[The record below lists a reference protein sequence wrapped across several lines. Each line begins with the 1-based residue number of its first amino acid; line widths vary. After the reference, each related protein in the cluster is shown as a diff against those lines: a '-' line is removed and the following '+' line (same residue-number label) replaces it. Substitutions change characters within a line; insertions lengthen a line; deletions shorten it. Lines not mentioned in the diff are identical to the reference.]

1 MKNYKIGVLGLSETR
16 WLQTGQLRFS
26 SGEQLL
32 YSGHTED
39 GAPHTEGVALMLAP
53 EAQRA
58 LIGWEPVNSRIITA
72 KFITKKKD
80 IKLNIIQCYAPTN
93 DAEEEKK
100 DDFYQQLQTVIDRGG
115 AKDMTILMGDF
126 NAKIGSDNTGYENTM
141 GTHGLGQMNE
151 NGERFADFCALN
163 QLVIGGKHLP
173 TQAHPQ
179 GHMEIAG
186 PCHGEPDRSHLHQ
199 PEVQEIVAR
208 CARDEGFQPLQDL
221 IEDSGMDIETQW
233 EHSKKLWH
241 DTCEEVLGKRKTQHK
256 EWISADTI
264 QKLEVRKKKKTALN
278 TSRTR
283 RAKAKAQE
291 EYTAADREVKRST
304 RKDKRDYIDNLANQA
319 EEAARQGNL
328 KDLYQVTK
336 KLAGKFQQTDKPV
349 KDKNGHPLTTTE
361 EQLKRWAEHFRE
373 LLNRPIPETPP
384 DIPPAETELPI
395 NCDKPSKAEIRKAI
409 MTLRNGKAA
418 GPDEIPA
425 EAIKADTETAV
436 NMLHSLFSKIWEK
449 EEVPAQWKEGI
460 VIKLP
465 KKGDL
470 RDCSNYRG
478 IMLLSV
484 PGKVLNRILLERMR
498 EAVDPML
505 RDQQAGFRR
514 NRSCADQ
521 IASLRIIVEQSLEW
535 NSPLYINFID
545 YEKAFDSVDR
555 EALWKLLRHYGV
567 PGKIISLIQCTYQ
580 DMSCRIAHAG
590 QLSESFEVKTGVRQG
605 CLLSPFLF
613 LLVIDWIMKT
623 TTAGRKNG
631 IQWTLWTQL
640 DDLDFADDLALL
652 SHSHS
657 QMQDKT
663 TRLEATSAGTGLK
676 INRKKTELMKI
687 NTTANTPVTVGGEPI
702 REVESFVYLGSV
714 VDGQGG
720 TDRDVTAR
728 IGKARAAMVMLKNI
742 WASKVVS
749 IRTKLRIF
757 NSNVKS
763 VLLYGC
769 ETWRTTKTMQQKIQT
784 FLNTC
789 LRRIFNIRWP
799 EKIRN
804 EELWERAGQEPVAK
818 QILRRKWG
826 WIGHTLRK
834 PV

>member
-163 QLVIGGKHLP
+163 QLVIGGSIFPHKRIHKA
-173 TQAHPQ
+173 TWRS
-179 GHMEIAG
+179 
-186 PCHGEPDRSHLHQ
+186 PDHVTENQIDHICISRKFRRSW
-199 PEVQEIVAR
+199 
-208 CARDEGFQPLQDL
+208 RDVRVMRVPMFQPLQDL

-304 RKDKRDYIDNLANQA
+304 RKDKRDYIDDLANQA
-319 EEAARQGNL
+319 EEAAGQGNL

-567 PGKIISLIQCTYQ
+567 PGKIISLIQCTYK

-590 QLSESFEVKTGVRQG
+590 QLSESFEVKTGVRQDA
-605 CLLSPFLF
+605 CCPRSSSS
-613 LLVIDWIMKT
+613 W
-623 TTAGRKNG
+623 
-631 IQWTLWTQL
+631 
-640 DDLDFADDLALL
+640 
-652 SHSHS
+652 SS
-657 QMQDKT
+657 
-663 TRLEATSAGTGLK
+663 TG
-676 INRKKTELMKI
+676 
-687 NTTANTPVTVGGEPI
+687 
-702 REVESFVYLGSV
+702 S
-714 VDGQGG
+714 
-720 TDRDVTAR
+720 
-728 IGKARAAMVMLKNI
+728 
-742 WASKVVS
+742 
-749 IRTKLRIF
+749 
-757 NSNVKS
+757 
-763 VLLYGC
+763 
-769 ETWRTTKTMQQKIQT
+769 
-784 FLNTC
+784 
-789 LRRIFNIRWP
+789 
-799 EKIRN
+799 
-804 EELWERAGQEPVAK
+804 
-818 QILRRKWG
+818 
-826 WIGHTLRK
+826 
-834 PV
+834 

>member
-1 MKNYKIGVLGLSETR
+1 
-16 WLQTGQLRFS
+16 
-26 SGEQLL
+26 
-32 YSGHTED
+32 
-39 GAPHTEGVALMLAP
+39 
-53 EAQRA
+53 
-58 LIGWEPVNSRIITA
+58 
-72 KFITKKKD
+72 
-80 IKLNIIQCYAPTN
+80 
-93 DAEEEKK
+93 
-100 DDFYQQLQTVIDRGG
+100 
-115 AKDMTILMGDF
+115 MTILMGYF

-163 QLVIGGKHLP
+163 QLVIGGSIFPHKRIHKATWRSPDHVTENQIDHICISRKFRRSWREVRVMRGADVSSDHHLLATTLRLRLKRHTNANNTRTRYNVGLLRNTE
-173 TQAHPQ
+173 TQAAFR
-179 GHMEIAG
+179 ISLSN
-186 PCHGEPDRSHLHQ
+186 R
-199 PEVQEIVAR
+199 
-208 CARDEGFQPLQDL
+208 FQPLQDL

-241 DTCEEVLGKRKTQHK
+241 DTCEEVLGKRKTQHR
-256 EWISADTI
+256 SCP
-264 QKLEVRKKKKTALN
+264 EVRKKKKTALN

-319 EEAARQGNL
+319 EEAAGQGNL
-328 KDLYQVTK
+328 KNLYQVTK

-436 NMLHSLFSKIWEK
+436 NTLHSLFSKIWEK

-478 IMLLSV
+478 IMFLSV
-484 PGKVLNRILLERMR
+484 PGK
-498 EAVDPML
+498 
-505 RDQQAGFRR
+505 
-514 NRSCADQ
+514 
-521 IASLRIIVEQSLEW
+521 SLEW

-567 PGKIISLIQCTYQ
+567 PGKLISLIQCTYK

-623 TTAGRKNG
+623 TTTGRKNG

-657 QMQDKT
+657 QMHYKT
-663 TRLEATSAGTGLK
+663 TCLEATSAGTGGH
-676 INRKKTELMKI
+676 
-687 NTTANTPVTVGGEPI
+687 P
-702 REVESFVYLGSV
+702 
-714 VDGQGG
+714 
-720 TDRDVTAR
+720 
-728 IGKARAAMVMLKNI
+728 
-742 WASKVVS
+742 
-749 IRTKLRIF
+749 KL
-757 NSNVKS
+757 S
-763 VLLYGC
+763 
-769 ETWRTTKTMQQKIQT
+769 
-784 FLNTC
+784 
-789 LRRIFNIRWP
+789 
-799 EKIRN
+799 
-804 EELWERAGQEPVAK
+804 A
-818 QILRRKWG
+818 
-826 WIGHTLRK
+826 
-834 PV
+834 